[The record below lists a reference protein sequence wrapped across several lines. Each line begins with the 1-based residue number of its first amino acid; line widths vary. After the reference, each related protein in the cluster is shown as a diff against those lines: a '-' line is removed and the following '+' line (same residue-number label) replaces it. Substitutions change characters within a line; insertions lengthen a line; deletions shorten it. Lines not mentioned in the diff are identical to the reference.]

1 MQLGE
6 WRKTAP
12 NRECMSNAVLSV
24 LKPVLSDLGAAADP
38 DCWVQWGE
46 DPGIRYLVMVP
57 TRAGLIST
65 AIRVNTGTDGPRA
78 TGKLVRWARLQLS
91 ELSVESAA
99 GHRIVAV
106 QVEGQVLKGV
116 NAEADRICEFVRGLI
131 AAVDGRDW
139 QFAWDGAPSQPQP
152 GAPRR
157 ASASKAAA
165 AKSGARAAAKP
176 SVKPAP
182 KAAASHSAAKAPAT
196 PGSAAPKPSTPA
208 KTSVPKPAAAKPS
221 AAKPSA
227 AKPSAAKPS
236 AAKPSAAKPSAA
248 KPSAAK
254 PSAAK
259 PSAAKPSAAKPSAA
273 KPSAAKPS
281 AAKPTAKRPAA
292 KPAGRQRTASTAL
305 VRALGPGT
313 ATHPVAE
320 LAPAETSRIAPHP
333 IFAPVSTPP
342 ASGANAES
350 DEWGDANS
358 EDRADRETRRP
369 KTWAP

>member
-236 AAKPSAAKPSAA
+236 AAKP
-248 KPSAAK
+248 
-254 PSAAK
+254 
-259 PSAAKPSAAKPSAA
+259 
-273 KPSAAKPS
+273 
-281 AAKPTAKRPAA
+281 TAKRPAA

>member
-236 AAKPSAAKPSAA
+236 AAKPSAAKP
-248 KPSAAK
+248 
-254 PSAAK
+254 
-259 PSAAKPSAAKPSAA
+259 
-273 KPSAAKPS
+273 
-281 AAKPTAKRPAA
+281 TAKRPAA

>member
-78 TGKLVRWARLQLS
+78 TGKLVPWARLQLS

-139 QFAWDGAPSQPQP
+139 QFAWDGAPSQPQA

-182 KAAASHSAAKAPAT
+182 KAAASRSAAKAPAT

-208 KTSVPKPAAAKPS
+208 KTRVPKPAAAKPTAAKPT

-227 AKPSAAKPS
+227 AQ
-236 AAKPSAAKPSAA
+236 
-248 KPSAAK
+248 
-254 PSAAK
+254 
-259 PSAAKPSAAKPSAA
+259 
-273 KPSAAKPS
+273 PS
-281 AAKPTAKRPAA
+281 AAKPTVKRPAA

-305 VRALGPGT
+305 VRALGPGS
-313 ATHPVAE
+313 ATHPVGE

>member
-139 QFAWDGAPSQPQP
+139 QFAWDGAPSQPQA

-165 AKSGARAAAKP
+165 AKSGARVAAKP

-182 KAAASHSAAKAPAT
+182 KAAASRSAAKAPAT

-208 KTSVPKPAAAKPS
+208 KTRVPKPSDAKPS

-236 AAKPSAAKPSAA
+236 AAKPSDAKPSDA
-248 KPSAAK
+248 KPSDAK
-254 PSAAK
+254 PSD
-259 PSAAKPSAAKPSAA
+259 
-273 KPSAAKPS
+273 AKPS